1 MSQVLYSSDNLNIIW
16 ETFDTQISV
25 GESKKYI
32 QLTTSILVNGKLKM
46 FPLRFPIDIGTKF
59 WLSED
64 YTFTNWFEWEIYISM
79 LAWIWYSLDWFSVSQ
94 AIQKLTDK
102 EASFIPEQVK

>member
-1 MSQVLYSSDNLNIIW
+1 MSQLLYSSDNLNIIW
-16 ETFDTQISV
+16 ETFESEISV
-25 GESKKYI
+25 GKSQKYI
-32 QLTTSILVNGKLKM
+32 ELTTSILVNGKLKT

-79 LAWIWYSLDWFSVSQ
+79 LAGIWYVLDWFSIRE
-94 AIQKLTDK
+94 AIRKLTDK
-102 EASFIPEQVK
+102 EASFISADKR